1 MRFLNRVSLS
11 TPESVELDFTLAGIG
26 NRTLALF
33 IDYQLLSLILLAF
46 WILAGLFAVG
56 LFSVLSTSNIDYSG
70 LPWWLLGIAILL
82 NFVIY
87 SGYFV
92 YFEVMHQ
99 GQTPGK
105 RFTKIRVV
113 RDTGRPVGLSQAVLR
128 SLLRP
133 VDDFCFI
140 GVFLIL
146 FGKREKRIG
155 DWVAGTLVIQD
166 QRGDRTKT
174 LSISQAAEQLA
185 TKLPTLADVTKL
197 IPDDYAVVQ
206 EYLQRRSNMTSKARS
221 EKSME
226 LARQLRIIIEL
237 ETIPPNTTS
246 DQFLEALYLAYQQ
259 MQEDANQPF
268 GSTPSDGIRH

>member
-26 NRTLALF
+26 NRTLALC
-33 IDYQLLSLILLAF
+33 IDYQILLLVLLVL
-46 WILAGLFAVG
+46 WLLGGLFALG
-56 LFSVLSTSNIDYSG
+56 LFSVLAASNVNYSE

-92 YFEVMHQ
+92 YFEVMHR

-113 RDTGRPVGLSQAVLR
+113 RDNGRPVGLSQAVLR

-140 GVFLIL
+140 GAFFIL

-155 DWVAGTLVIQD
+155 DWAAGTLVIQD
-166 QRGDRTKT
+166 QGGDRKTT
-174 LSISQAAEQLA
+174 LSLSDAGQQLA
-185 TKLPTLADVTKL
+185 TKLPTLADVTQL

-206 EYLQRRSNMTSKARS
+206 EYLQRRSKMTPKART

-226 LARQLRIIIEL
+226 LARQLRTIIGL
-237 ETIPPNTTS
+237 ETVPPDTTS

-259 MQEDANQPF
+259 MQPPDLDQAS
-268 GSTPSDGIRH
+268 GSMPSDRN

>member
-26 NRTLALF
+26 NRTLALV
-33 IDYQLLSLILLAF
+33 IDYQILLLVLLAF
-46 WILAGLFAVG
+46 WLLGGLFTLG
-56 LFSVLSTSNIDYSG
+56 LFSVLATSNVNYSA

-92 YFEVMHQ
+92 YFEVMHR
-99 GQTPGK
+99 GRTPGK

-113 RDTGRPVGLSQAVLR
+113 RDNGRPVGLSQAVLR

-140 GVFLIL
+140 GAFFIL

-155 DWVAGTLVIQD
+155 DWAAGTLVIQD
-166 QRGDRTKT
+166 QVGDRKT
-174 LSISQAAEQLA
+174 TLALSDTGQQLA
-185 TKLPTLADVTKL
+185 TKLPMLADITQL
-197 IPDDYAVVQ
+197 IPDDYAVVR
-206 EYLQRRSNMTSKARS
+206 EYLQRRSKMTPKART

-226 LARQLRIIIEL
+226 LARQLRTIIGL
-237 ETIPPNTTS
+237 ETVPPNTTS

-259 MQEDANQPF
+259 MQDDPNHAS
-268 GSTPSDGIRH
+268 GSMPSDRN

>member
-26 NRTLALF
+26 NRTLALL
-33 IDYQLLSLILLAF
+33 IDYSILGLVLVAF
-46 WILAGLFAVG
+46 WFLGLLFAGG
-56 LFSVLSTSNIDYSG
+56 LFSVLSASNIDYSA

-92 YFEVMHQ
+92 YFELVHR

-105 RFTKIRVV
+105 RFAKIRVV
-113 RDTGRPVGLSQAVLR
+113 RDNGRPVGLSQATLR

-140 GVFLIL
+140 GAFFIL

-166 QRGDRTKT
+166 QPGDRKSSSTT
-174 LSISQAAEQLA
+174 SEAAQQLA
-185 TKLPTLADVTKL
+185 EKLPTLCDITQL
-197 IPDDYAVVQ
+197 IPDDYAVIQ
-206 EYLQRRSNMTSKARS
+206 EFLQRRSKMTPRART

-226 LARQLRIIIEL
+226 LARQLRTIIGL
-237 ETIPPNTTS
+237 EVIPPDTTS
-246 DQFLEALYLAYQQ
+246 DQFLEALYLAY
-259 MQEDANQPF
+259 
-268 GSTPSDGIRH
+268 RHVLGEP